1 MRFAKE
7 QVLARLRAWVSGPPG
22 SAPVEQAA
30 MIGLVAV
37 GLFFRSRGM
46 LFGDTLELWNDES
59 SWAMRVFERPLSE
72 HKIRPPAYVIFSR
85 LSALMLDK
93 TELGFRLLPW
103 LAGMATPFVAVWLAR
118 RFLQNA
124 AARVLFVAVLCLS
137 LHAIDFSKEFKQYSI
152 GLLIHLLLPLLAL
165 RWIQTRAARDLI
177 VVCVAAPLAL
187 MFSQDVMFLYPGL
200 FLVLALEAY
209 RAKDRRQLL
218 IACGA
223 GAATVALVLSMFF
236 LVWTRIK
243 KDQAEQHWGGRYDVF
258 YLAAGTQG
266 ATKESRLEWLAGKYA
281 DMAAMPGARRSYWD
295 HDVLSKS
302 QRAHVAN
309 VDYGLWVLLHA
320 AGVLTLLWTRRFREA
335 LLFWSPV
342 LVLMVVNA
350 LGRWPIGPFRTNLFL
365 FAGMTATA
373 CVAFEWFRPVQAK
386 LASLTPALLLVV
398 APLVVFERHWHSQ
411 KPGAYAVAVLSMLEE
426 LQRKRA
432 NDTGGKQR
440 LYMDGHSCSPFN
452 YYTKYHP
459 KGRRVWQ
466 ELEPK
471 TIAICGDKR
480 KPLLTAASKLPKNEQ
495 VWFLFV
501 QKEALPK
508 ALKPLSRSRKQLSIL
523 TQARVR

>member
-1 MRFAKE
+1 MRLGKE
-7 QVLARLRAWVSGPPG
+7 QLLARLRGWVTGPPG
-22 SAPVEQAA
+22 TAPIEQAA
-30 MIGLVAV
+30 MIGLVAL
-37 GLFFRSRGM
+37 GLFFRARGM
-46 LFGDTLELWNDES
+46 LFGDTVEMWNDES
-59 SWAMRVFERPLSE
+59 SWTIRVFERPLSE
-72 HKIRPPAYVIFSR
+72 HKIRPPAYVLFAR
-85 LSALMLDK
+85 LGALLLDK
-93 TELGFRLLPW
+93 SELGFRLLPW
-103 LAGMATPFVAVWLAR
+103 LAGMATPFVALWLAR
-118 RFLQNA
+118 RFLKNA
-124 AARVLFVAVLCLS
+124 AARVLFVAVLSLS

-165 RWIQTRAARDLI
+165 RWVQTRAVRDLI

-200 FLVLALEAY
+200 FLVLAIEAY

-243 KDQAEQHWGGRYDVF
+243 KEQAEQHWGGRYDVF
-258 YLAAGTQG
+258 YLATGKKG
-266 ATKESRLEWLAGKYA
+266 TKESRLEWIAGKYA
-281 DMAAMPGARRSYWD
+281 DMSAMPGGRRSYWD
-295 HDVLSKS
+295 QRVLSKA
-302 QRAHVAN
+302 QRSHVAN
-309 VDYGLWVLLHA
+309 VDYGLWVVLHA
-320 AGVLTLLWTRRFREA
+320 AGVLTLLWSRRFREA

-342 LVLMVVNA
+342 LVLVVLNA
-350 LGRWPIGPFRTNLFL
+350 VGRWPIGPFRTNLFL
-365 FAGMTATA
+365 LAGMTATA

-386 LASLTPALLLVV
+386 LASLVPALVLVLVPLLI
-398 APLVVFERHWHSQ
+398 FERHWHSQ

-432 NDTGGKQR
+432 KDTGGKQR

-471 TIAICGDKR
+471 TIPVCGGSR
-480 KPLLTAASKLPKNEQ
+480 RALLAAASKRPKNEQ

-501 QKEALPK
+501 KKETLPK
-508 ALKPLSRSRKQLSIL
+508 SLKQVSRSRKQLSIL